1 MFRFTSIF
9 FALLF
14 LTSTSLMAQEAN
26 LYTDDFPFVIADKIL
41 DQRPDWGEGIN
52 DAGSWCPTGT
62 FPNLPAVTYF
72 QEAVWLGDTL
82 YVHTPST
89 TGTPTTTMLK
99 YTVGGAWTA
108 GVPLPASLAGGAMVT
123 AQGKLYFLGGGAT
136 SVTTG
141 PVNTVYEYN
150 PASGGWTT
158 MAAMPAVLSGHGAVV
173 WGDSVIFVVGGPW
186 TGSAT
191 NLAIHYYRIAT
202 NTWGTIANSL
212 PAGQGR
218 RSFGLGISGNKIVVS
233 AGFNTAFLKTTWI
246 GTIGSNASQITWAAA
261 PDVPTIYAGLSR
273 PGATAIGNYFFLV
286 NGERAG
292 AGGYYDTTHVMD
304 VQLGQWIDIINNK
317 PVKMSNIWN
326 AVAPRL
332 HGDTIKVYVPGG
344 FGSLTGAT
352 PGTAWADFNVIGCG
366 NLLLIPV
373 ELSAFTADEN
383 NGNVNLK
390 WQTASESNNQGFEI
404 HRRSNAGYTSVGYV
418 QGYGTTSETQ
428 NYSFVDHNVNPGT
441 YYYRLKQIDFDG
453 TFAYSDEINVEVN
466 TPVAFGLNQ
475 NYPNPFNPATVISF
489 NLPIDARVTL
499 KLFNV
504 LGQELIT
511 LIDQNLGAGI
521 HDHNFDASGL
531 NSGVYFYRIEAVGT
545 DGSNFSS
552 VKKMMLTK

>member
-1 MFRFTSIF
+1 MCRFTSF
-9 FALLF
+9 LFALLF
-14 LTSTSLMAQEAN
+14 ITSTSLIAQEAN
-26 LYTDDFPFVIADKIL
+26 LYSDDFPFVIPDKIL

-62 FPNLPAVTYF
+62 YPNLPAVTYF

-82 YVHTPST
+82 YVHSPST
-89 TGTPTTTMLK
+89 TGTPTTTILK
-99 YTVGGAWTA
+99 YTVGGSWTV

-150 PASGGWTT
+150 PASGVWTT

-191 NLAIHYYRIAT
+191 NLAVHYYRIAT

-246 GTIGSNASQITWAAA
+246 GTIGSDASQIAWAAA
-261 PDVPTIYAGLSR
+261 PDVPTIYLGLSR

-304 VQLGQWIDIINNK
+304 VQLGQWIDIVNNK

-344 FGSLTGAT
+344 YGSLTGAT
-352 PGTAWADFNVIGCG
+352 PGIAWSDFDVIGCG

-373 ELSAFTADEN
+373 ELSAFTASVDY
-383 NGNVNLK
+383 GNVTLN

-404 HRRSNAGYTSVGYV
+404 HRRSDAGYTSVGYV

-466 TPVAFGLNQ
+466 TPIAFGLNQ

>member
-1 MFRFTSIF
+1 MCRFTSIL

-14 LTSTSLMAQEAN
+14 ITSTSLIAQEAN
-26 LYTDDFPFVIADKIL
+26 LYSDDFPFVIPDKIL
-41 DQRPDWGEGIN
+41 DQRPDWGEGLN

-62 FPNLPAVTYF
+62 FPNLPAATYF

-82 YVHTPST
+82 YVHTPSA

-158 MAAMPAVLSGHGAVV
+158 MAAMPAALSGHGAVV

-191 NLAIHYYRIAT
+191 NLAVHYYRIAT

-246 GTIGSNASQITWAAA
+246 GTIGSDASQITWAAA
-261 PDVPTIYAGLSR
+261 PDVPTTYLGLSR

-304 VQLGQWIDIINNK
+304 VQLGQWIDIVNNK

-344 FGSLTGAT
+344 YGSLTGAT
-352 PGTAWADFNVIGCG
+352 PGVAFADFDVIGCG

-373 ELSAFTADEN
+373 ELSAFTASVDY
-383 NGNVNLK
+383 GNVTLK

-404 HRRSNAGYTSVGYV
+404 HRRSDAGYTSVGYV

-453 TFAYSDEINVEVN
+453 TFAYSEEINVEVN

-531 NSGVYFYRIEAVGT
+531 NSGVYFYKIEAVGT

>member
-1 MFRFTSIF
+1 MCRFTSIL

-14 LTSTSLMAQEAN
+14 ITSTSLIAQEAN
-26 LYTDDFPFVIADKIL
+26 LYSDDFPFVIPDKIL

-62 FPNLPAVTYF
+62 YPNLPAVTYF

-82 YVHTPST
+82 YVHSPST
-89 TGTPTTTMLK
+89 TGTPTTTILK
-99 YTVGGAWTA
+99 YTVGGSWTV

-150 PASGGWTT
+150 PASGVWTT

-191 NLAIHYYRIAT
+191 NLAVHYYRIAT

-246 GTIGSNASQITWAAA
+246 GTIGSDASQIAWAAA
-261 PDVPTIYAGLSR
+261 PDVPTIYLGLSR

-304 VQLGQWIDIINNK
+304 VQLGQWIDIVNNK

-344 FGSLTGAT
+344 YGSLTGAT
-352 PGTAWADFNVIGCG
+352 PGIAWSDFDVIGCG

-373 ELSAFTADEN
+373 ELSAFTASVDY
-383 NGNVNLK
+383 GNVTLN

-404 HRRSNAGYTSVGYV
+404 HRRSDAGYTSVGYV

-466 TPVAFGLNQ
+466 TPIAFGLNQ

>member
-1 MFRFTSIF
+1 MCRFTSIL

-14 LTSTSLMAQEAN
+14 ITSTSLIAQEAN
-26 LYTDDFPFVIADKIL
+26 LYSDDFPFVIPDKIL

-62 FPNLPAVTYF
+62 FPNLPAATYF
-72 QEAVWLGDTL
+72 QEAIWLGDTL
-82 YVHTPST
+82 YVHAPST

-99 YTVGGAWTA
+99 YTVGGSWTV
-108 GVPLPASLAGGAMVT
+108 GVPLPASLTGGAMVT

-150 PASGGWTT
+150 PATGGWTT
-158 MAAMPAVLSGHGAVV
+158 MAAMPAVLTGHGAVV

-191 NLAIHYYRIAT
+191 NLAVHYYRIAT

-246 GTIGSNASQITWAAA
+246 GTIGSDASQLTWAAA
-261 PDVPTIYAGLSR
+261 PDVPTIYLGLSR

-304 VQLGQWIDIINNK
+304 VQLGQWIDIVNNK

-344 FGSLTGAT
+344 YGSLTGAT
-352 PGTAWADFNVIGCG
+352 PGVAFADFDVIGCG

-373 ELSAFTADEN
+373 ELSAFTASVDY
-383 NGNVNLK
+383 GNVTLN

-404 HRRSNAGYTSVGYV
+404 HRRSDAGYTSVGYV

-453 TFAYSDEINVEVN
+453 TFAYSEEINVEVN

-499 KLFNV
+499 KLFDV

-521 HDHNFDASGL
+521 YDHNFDASGL